1 MQSIAERKNFVCD
14 DKYRGEDY
22 GQNMNFNF
30 FMPTAIFS
38 GEGVIRQH
46 APKFALGK
54 KCIIVTGKNSAKASG
69 ALGDVFDVLMYLGI
83 KGALFDKITENPLL
97 STAYE
102 GGRAAAEFG
111 AEFVIAIGGGSP
123 LDAAKAIAAFATNPD
138 IAEMD
143 LFSANLNPSLPIIA
157 IPTTA
162 GTGSEANPYAIMSL
176 DGKNVK
182 KTFNRPASYPVYAFL
197 DPRYTDSLGLA
208 YTVSTALDAFC
219 HCAES
224 YLSPKSTEISRAF
237 ALLGAKKIY
246 PILAKLAELSD
257 GDGVLEQMKPYRE
270 DLLTAAC
277 EGGIAINATGTGFN
291 HPLGYNL
298 TMYNGVSHGRAC
310 GAFMQ
315 EYYKFNQQSEEGVRL
330 ITEFC
335 AALGDTPDNVAAN
348 IVKWAAVD
356 VKLTDE
362 EIALYVDNVKGA
374 GNYANSPY
382 VINEAQMKEIYERL
396 FK

>member
-1 MQSIAERKNFVCD
+1 
-14 DKYRGEDY
+14 
-22 GQNMNFNF
+22 MNFNF

-54 KCIIVTGKNSAKASG
+54 KCVIVTGKNSAKASG

-138 IAEMD
+138 ISEMD
-143 LFSANLNPSLPIIA
+143 LFTAKLNPSLPIIA

-162 GTGSEANPYAIMSL
+162 GTGSEANPFAVMTL
-176 DGKNVK
+176 DGENQKRSFK
-182 KTFNRPASYPVYAFL
+182 SPASYPVYAFL
-197 DPRYTDSLGLA
+197 DPKYTESLGLS

-237 ALLGAKKIY
+237 ATLGAKKCY
-246 PILAKLAELSD
+246 PILAKLAQLSD
-257 GDGVLEQMKPYRE
+257 GEGVLDAMKPYRE
-270 DLLTAAC
+270 ELLAASC
-277 EGGIAINATGTGFN
+277 AGGIAINTTGTGFN
-291 HPLGYNL
+291 HPLGYPL
-298 TMYNGVSHGRAC
+298 TMYKGFPHGRAC
-310 GAFMQ
+310 GVFMQ
-315 EYYKFNQQSEEGVRL
+315 EYYSFNMQSEEGAKL
-330 ITEFC
+330 IAEFC
-335 AALGDTPDNVAAN
+335 AALGDTPENVAAN
-348 IVKWAAVD
+348 IVKWSAVD
-356 VKLTDE
+356 VKLADE
-362 EIALYVDNVKGA
+362 EIALYVENVKGA